1 MTDAEFL
8 VHIDMEIRAFT
19 QLGRELN
26 IDESEFAAFRKQYDK
41 LRVTFDT
48 MLATGISDETK
59 AQVLEWLDGVRA
71 SLFDRRP
78 HNRS

>member
-8 VHIDMEIRAFT
+8 ARLDMEMRAFT

-26 IDESEFAAFRKQYDK
+26 IDESEFAAFRKRYDK
-41 LRVTFDT
+41 LRVTFDA
-48 MLATGISDETK
+48 MLAKGISDETK
-59 AQVLEWLDGVRA
+59 DHVLEWLNGERA

>member
-8 VHIDMEIRAFT
+8 AHIDIEMRAFT

-26 IDESEFAAFRKQYDK
+26 IDESEFAAFRKRYDK
-41 LRVTFDT
+41 LRATFDA
-48 MLATGISDETK
+48 MLAKGISDETK
-59 AQVLEWLDGVRA
+59 DQVLEWLNGERA

-78 HNRS
+78 HNGS